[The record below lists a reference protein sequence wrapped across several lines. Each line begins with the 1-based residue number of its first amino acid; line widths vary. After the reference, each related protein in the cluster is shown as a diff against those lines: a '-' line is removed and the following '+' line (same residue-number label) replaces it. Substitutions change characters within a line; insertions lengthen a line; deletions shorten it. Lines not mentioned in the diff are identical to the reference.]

1 MKKYLLLPFVL
12 WLAGCV
18 TPVMTMQSGEQPVGD
33 RLVIA
38 LDGSWNRIKTTGPA
52 QQWTMEGLPIDDLMI
67 YSGLKDGEAIHAIS
81 GSAKPFVF
89 HSVMLPDEII
99 SLFEGML
106 TRDGSTFQL
115 TKSEP
120 ATFGGVKGYHFE
132 FKLVRKVDS
141 VELTGLG
148 YGAVSNGEL
157 FSVVYVAPRITFFA
171 RHQGRVENMVRG
183 AQIKGI
189 QPATVV
195 PASLSPS

>member
-1 MKKYLLLPFVL
+1 MKKYLLMPFAL

-38 LDGSWNRIKTTGPA
+38 LDGSWNHVKSSGPA
-52 QQWTMEGLPIDDLMI
+52 QHWTMEGLPIDDLLV
-67 YSGLKDGEAIHAIS
+67 YSGLKDGEAIHAVTS
-81 GSAKPFVF
+81 DSSKPFLF
-89 HSVMLPDEII
+89 HSAMRPDEII

-132 FKLVRKVDS
+132 FKLVRKVDN
-141 VELTGLG
+141 VELAGLS

-157 FSVVYVAPRITFFA
+157 FSVVYMAPRITFFA
-171 RHQGRVENMVRG
+171 RHEGRVENMVRS
-183 AQIKGI
+183 ARIKG
-189 QPATVV
+189 T
-195 PASLSPS
+195 